1 MRSEHLKTAAISTL
15 VAATLVTGVVVL
27 VPGRDELS
35 PRPAP
40 GSPGSPGSRGPAATA
55 TGIPAALDD
64 LTALIAER
72 ERRLQV
78 HPRDGESWALLGSAY
93 VQRGTR
99 LADWAAF
106 PKAEN
111 ALRRSLEVMP
121 AEEGNTEALV
131 GLATLAVARQDF
143 VTARVLAERAVKQR
157 PKQWTAYPAL
167 IEACNGL
174 GDYKA
179 AIKAMDTL
187 TSLHTGP
194 QALGLAAGVY
204 RNRGWREDAAA
215 AAYDAVGSASNRAEK
230 AVALQQLGDLA
241 WERGEPQEA
250 VEAYDR
256 ALRLA
261 PDHHPALASRA
272 RALAALGRND
282 DAFRDYQAALEE
294 LPLPQY
300 ALEAGELYESLGLSG
315 DAQSQYELMRT
326 SAAKAG
332 ENGVN
337 EELVLGQ
344 YEADHGDPEA
354 AVRRLRSEWNR
365 KHRSIQVADA
375 LGWAL
380 FKAGRA
386 KEALP
391 YARRA
396 TDAGLRSP
404 QFAYHRGEIERE
416 LGLSGP
422 ARRHLAEAL
431 RINPHFSPLLAP
443 LATDALAALGELPD
457 GGPRKVTG
465 EERDT
470 ESVQGDG
477 AAGGGTVKPKPEP
490 SERPRSG
497 DAGPSGDGAGYGP
510 GAGTGS
516 SGTDASGAGSTGTD
530 ASGEGASAT
539 GSSGTYSGGTGQGT
553 NRGDA
558 GAGQQAPPSR
568 QSSGQSAGSAPRQNS
583 HAQPPASGASGNAR
597 PGRD

>member
-40 GSPGSPGSRGPAATA
+40 GSPGSRAPAATA

-72 ERRLQV
+72 ERRLEE
-78 HPRDGESWALLGSAY
+78 HPRDSESWALLGSAY

-99 LADWAAF
+99 LADWGAF
-106 PKAEN
+106 PKAES

-131 GLATLAVARQDF
+131 GLATLANARQDF
-143 VTARVLAERAVKQR
+143 VTARAVAERAVKQR
-157 PKQWTAYPAL
+157 PKLWTAYPAL

-179 AIKAMDTL
+179 VIKAMDTL
-187 TSLHTGP
+187 TSLHTGS
-194 QALGLAAGVY
+194 QALGLAARVY
-204 RNRGWREDAAA
+204 RDRGWREDAAA
-215 AAYDAVGSASNRAEK
+215 TAYDAVGSASNRTEK
-230 AVALQQLGDLA
+230 AIALQQLGDLA
-241 WERGEPQEA
+241 WERGEPEEA
-250 VEAYDR
+250 VDAYDR
-256 ALRLA
+256 ALKLA

-272 RALAALGRND
+272 RALAALGRTD
-282 DAFRDYQAALEE
+282 EAFRDYQAALEE

-300 ALEAGELYESLGLSG
+300 ALEAGELYESLGLNG
-315 DAQSQYELMRT
+315 DAQSQYELVRT

-332 ENGVN
+332 QNGVN
-337 EELVLGQ
+337 EELVLGL

-354 AVRRLRSEWNR
+354 AVRRLQGEWNR

-396 TDAGLRSP
+396 TDEGLRSP
-404 QFAYHRGEIERE
+404 QFSYHRGEIERE
-416 LGLSGP
+416 LGLWGP

-465 EERDT
+465 EEGDA
-470 ESVQGDG
+470 EPVQGDG
-477 AAGGGTVKPKPEP
+477 VAGGGPVRPKQEP
-490 SERPRSG
+490 SEQPRPG
-497 DAGPSGDGAGYGP
+497 TAGPTADGAGTGNGP
-510 GAGTGS
+510 GTGSSSADGSGAGSSTTGS
-516 SGTDASGAGSTGTD
+516 SGTS
-530 ASGEGASAT
+530 
-539 GSSGTYSGGTGQGT
+539 SGGTGRGT
-553 NRGDA
+553 NAGDA
-558 GAGQQAPPSR
+558 GTGQQAAPSR
-568 QSSGQSAGSAPRQNS
+568 QSTGQSTGTAPRQNS
-583 HAQPPASGASGNAR
+583 GEPPASGGSGSAR

>member
-1 MRSEHLKTAAISTL
+1 MNSEHLKTAAISTL

-40 GSPGSPGSRGPAATA
+40 GSPGGRAGAAAA

-64 LTALIAER
+64 LTSLIAER
-72 ERRLQV
+72 ERWLEA

-99 LADWAAF
+99 LADWGAF
-106 PKAEN
+106 PKAES
-111 ALRRSLEVMP
+111 ALHRSLEALP

-131 GLATLAVARQDF
+131 GLATLANARQDF
-143 VTARVLAERAVKQR
+143 VTARALAERAVKQR
-157 PKQWTAYPAL
+157 PKRWTAYPAL

-179 AIKAMDTL
+179 VIKAMDTL
-187 TSLHTGP
+187 TSLHTGS
-194 QALGLAAGVY
+194 QALGLAARVY

-215 AAYDAVGSASNRAEK
+215 TAYDAVGSASNRAEK

-256 ALRLA
+256 ALKLA
-261 PDHHPALASRA
+261 PDLHPALASRA
-272 RALAALGRND
+272 RALAALGRTD
-282 DAFRDYQAALEE
+282 EAFRDYQAALEE

-300 ALEAGELYESLGLSG
+300 ALEAGELYESLGLNG

-326 SAAKAG
+326 SATKAG
-332 ENGVN
+332 EYGVN
-337 EELVLGQ
+337 QELVLAL

-354 AVRRLRSEWNR
+354 AVRRLQSEWNR

-396 TDAGLRSP
+396 TDEGLRSP
-404 QFAYHRGEIERE
+404 QFSYHRGEIERE
-416 LGLSGP
+416 LGLWGP

-443 LATDALAALGELPD
+443 LAADALTALGELPE

-465 EERDT
+465 EEPDAEPVR
-470 ESVQGDG
+470 GDG
-477 AAGGGTVKPKPEP
+477 GTGGGQVKPKQEP

-497 DAGPSGDGAGYGP
+497 GAGPSADGAGTGYGA

-516 SGTDASGAGSTGTD
+516 SGTDASGAGS
-530 ASGEGASAT
+530 SAT
-539 GSSGTYSGGTGQGT
+539 GSSGTYPGGTGQGT
-553 NRGDA
+553 NPGDA

-568 QSSGQSAGSAPRQNS
+568 QSPGRSAGTAPRQNAN
-583 HAQPPASGASGNAR
+583 AQPPASGGPGNAR
-597 PGRD
+597 PGGN